1 MGSNNSILT
10 VTDEEFDDLI
20 SKNENVIVDLWATWC
35 APCKAVEP
43 VIEDLAEKY
52 DGKIVFAK
60 VNIEEN
66 NKTPSQYGIQ
76 AIPAFL
82 FFRNGDVVD
91 QVKGAV
97 PASVFEEKIH
107 TNYEI

>member
-1 MGSNNSILT
+1 MGNNNSIMA
-10 VTDEEFDDLI
+10 VTDEEFGDLI

-35 APCKAVEP
+35 APCKAIEP

-52 DGKIVFAK
+52 EGEIVFAK
-60 VNIEEN
+60 MNIEEN
-66 NKTPSQYGIQ
+66 SKTPSNYGIQ

-82 FFRNGDVVD
+82 FFRDGEVVD

-97 PASVFEEKIH
+97 PASVFEEKIYS
-107 TNYEI
+107 NYNV